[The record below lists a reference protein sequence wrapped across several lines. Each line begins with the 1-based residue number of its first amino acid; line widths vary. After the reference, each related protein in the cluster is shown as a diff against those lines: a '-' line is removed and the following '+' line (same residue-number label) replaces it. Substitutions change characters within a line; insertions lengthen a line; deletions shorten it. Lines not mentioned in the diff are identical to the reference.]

1 MTESEARALVAQL
14 NEAEKRE
21 LLTFVKILLER
32 QDRGQTITEG
42 EAAKMEAAARERIAQ
57 AERLT
62 A

>member
-32 QDRGQTITEG
+32 QDRGQTITEE
-42 EAAKMEAAARERIAQ
+42 EAAEMAAAARERIAQ

>member
-42 EAAKMEAAARERIAQ
+42 EAAKMAAAARERIAQ